1 MNSIAP
7 CYGIWIKNQMVAKQN
22 YWIGLTDLEQENEW
36 RWLDG
41 TLLEY
46 K

>member
-1 MNSIAP
+1 
-7 CYGIWIKNQMVAKQN
+7 MVAKQN